1 MVPELGLIFLIVST
15 IISILLGVITF
26 IGSYK
31 KNHYLLSY
39 VKTLTG
45 IMTFSLCAS
54 ITCLLISFV
63 VDDFTVAYVANNS
76 NTQLALIYK
85 VAAVW
90 GGHEGSMLFWVVAM
104 AVWGCIITFSSK
116 YQDRAFISRFIAI
129 LALVIA
135 GFCLF
140 MLFTSNP
147 FARLLPDFPIEGRDL
162 NPILQD
168 IGLILHPPML
178 FLGYVGLT
186 ICFSGA
192 ISALL
197 DEGLTKEKAAYLRP
211 WAITAWVFLTG
222 GNAFGSW
229 WAYNELGWG
238 GWWFWDPV
246 ENASFIPWLVAT
258 ALVHSVNMSHRRGI
272 FGSTTIFLCI
282 LAFSLSL
289 LGTFLV
295 RSGVVQSVH
304 AFASDPTRGFSILML
319 LLTYSGAALTL
330 FAFKSN
336 KLTFKVEFSALSKES
351 LLLLGNLLLVAAALS
366 VLLGTCYPLLY
377 EVVTGA
383 TISVGPPYFNSI
395 FIPIAVCIFI
405 LMGLTPLIRWQSAS
419 AKAIK
424 TPAIMA
430 VICLTIATMFTLTS
444 REDFSIWLLLG
455 AFSVLWILSCILLSL
470 VQCLPARKA
479 SHSAAHQAI
488 DKRARARFFG
498 MCFAHLGVALSV
510 FGATTVSNF
519 EQEELLRMGPGN
531 GKEVSG
537 YTFVY
542 EETQHVDRKSFT
554 AIQAKIMV
562 LDKHENLVTYI
573 YPQRQTF
580 KTNAMEMS
588 AAGIHSS
595 LFGDLYVSMG
605 VALSETE
612 YLIRISYKPFVNW
625 LWIGALFMMLAG
637 WSVIY
642 NLRPVKD
649 NKQVSKQHEIPRLL
663 TSGEV
668 KS

>member
-15 IISILLGVITF
+15 IISILLGMITF

-31 KNHYLLSY
+31 NNHYLLSY

-85 VAAVW
+85 VAAIW

-104 AVWGCIITFSSK
+104 AVWGCIITFSGK
-116 YQDRAFISRFIAI
+116 YQDRAFIGRFIAV
-129 LALVIA
+129 LSFVIA

-147 FARLLPDFPIEGRDL
+147 FARLLPNYPIEGRDL

-186 ICFSGA
+186 ICFAAA

-197 DEGLTKEKAAYLRP
+197 GEGLTKQKAAYLRP

-258 ALVHSVNMSHRRGI
+258 GLVHSVNMTHKRGL

-304 AFASDPTRGFSILML
+304 AFASDPTRGFSILVL
-319 LLTYSGAALTL
+319 LLTYTGAALAL
-330 FAFKSN
+330 FAYKSSNLNFKID
-336 KLTFKVEFSALSKES
+336 FSALSKES

-366 VLLGTCYPLLY
+366 VLLGTCYPIIY
-377 EVVTGA
+377 EVATGA

-395 FIPIAVCIFI
+395 FIPIAVCVFI
-405 LMGLTPLIRWQSAS
+405 LMGLTPLIRWQSARVE
-419 AKAIK
+419 ALR
-424 TPAIMA
+424 TPAVMA
-430 VICLTIATMFTLTS
+430 LISLTLACVFTFTS
-444 REDFSIWLLLG
+444 QDEFSIWLLLG
-455 AFSVLWILSCILLSL
+455 AFSVLWILSCVLLSL
-470 VQCLPARKA
+470 KQFL
-479 SHSAAHQAI
+479 SHSAHSSYQAV
-488 DKRARARFFG
+488 DKRSRARFLG

-510 FGATTVSNF
+510 FGATCVSNF

-531 GKEVSG
+531 GKEVAG

-542 EETQHVDRKSFT
+542 EETQHVDRASFT

-562 LDKHENLVTYI
+562 LDKHENIVTYI

-637 WSVIY
+637 CSIIY
-642 NLRPVKD
+642 NLRPVK
-649 NKQVSKQHEIPRLL
+649 KSKQARCARNMPGLQTR
-663 TSGEV
+663 GEV
-668 KS
+668 KP

>member
-1 MVPELGLIFLIVST
+1 MIPELGLIFLIVSAIT
-15 IISILLGVITF
+15 SILLGVITLA
-26 IGSYK
+26 GSYK
-31 KNHYLLSY
+31 NNYYLLSY

-45 IMTFSLCAS
+45 MMTFSLCAS
-54 ITCLLISFV
+54 ISCLLISFV
-63 VDDFTVAYVANNS
+63 IDDFTVAYVANNS

-104 AVWGCIITFSSK
+104 AIWGCIITFSTK
-116 YQDRAFISRFIAI
+116 YQDRAFINRFIAI

-147 FARLLPDFPIEGRDL
+147 FARLLPNYPIEGRDL

-186 ICFSGA
+186 ICFAAA

-197 DEGLTKEKAAYLRP
+197 GEGLTKQKAAYLRP
-211 WAITAWVFLTG
+211 WVLAAWVFLTG

-258 ALVHSVNMSHRRGI
+258 ALLHSVSMTHKRGL
-272 FGSTTIFLCI
+272 FGFTTIFLCI

-304 AFASDPTRGFSILML
+304 AFASDPTRGVSILVL
-319 LLTYSGAALTL
+319 LIAYSGAALTL
-330 FAFKSN
+330 FAYKTSN
-336 KLTFKVEFSALSKES
+336 LILKVDFAALSKES
-351 LLLLGNLLLVAAALS
+351 FLLLGNLLLVAAALS
-366 VLLGTCYPLLY
+366 VLLGTCYPLIY
-377 EVVTGA
+377 EVITGA

-395 FIPIAVCIFI
+395 FIPISVCVFI
-405 LMGLTPLIRWQSAS
+405 LMGLTPLIKWQTAS
-419 AKAIK
+419 VTTLK
-424 TPAIMA
+424 TPAILA
-430 VICLTIATMFTLTS
+430 GVSLLFAIVFTITS
-444 REDFSIWLLLG
+444 REEFSIWLLLG
-455 AFSVLWILSCILLSL
+455 VFSVLWILSCILLSL
-470 VQCLPARKA
+470 WLFITNKDQSTSQELEAN
-479 SHSAAHQAI
+479 
-488 DKRARARFFG
+488 DKRARTRFFA
-498 MCFAHLGVALSV
+498 MCLAHLGVALSV

-531 GKEVSG
+531 GKEVAG

-542 EETQHVDRKSFT
+542 EETQHIDSPSFT

-580 KTNAMEMS
+580 KTNAMQMS

-595 LFGDLYVSMG
+595 LFGDLYISMG

-625 LWIGALFMMLAG
+625 LWIGALFMMFAG
-637 WSVIY
+637 CLTIY
-642 NLRPVKD
+642 NLRSVKEKKAND
-649 NKQVSKQHEIPRLL
+649 ETPGIPSLL
-663 TSGEV
+663 TREEV
-668 KS
+668 RS